1 MTPSLQILISELNS
15 LIMDL
20 TARKRTSSSVLE
32 RAMIDDVIASVRML
46 IEFFKHNKRYE
57 LHI

>member
-20 TARKRTSSSVLE
+20 TAKKRTSSSVLE

-46 IEFFKHNKRYE
+46 IEFFE
-57 LHI
+57 TQQAL